1 MKQKLINENMNLVY
15 FVINKYHPSLRGD
28 DDIIQAG
35 MLGLCMAAEN
45 FDESKAQFSTYASS
59 CISAQI
65 VQEIRNRKK
74 HNGVYSLDYEYDTD
88 EDTVTMSD
96 VIEGENDLDIMEFT
110 NISAFIDTLNERE
123 CKIFEMRKQGMTT
136 TQIGKVIGLSQQRVS
151 KILRTIRLKWRKY
164 NEH

>member
-1 MKQKLINENMNLVY
+1 MKQKLINENLNLVY
-15 FVINKYHPSLRGD
+15 FVINKYYPYLIGD
-28 DDIIQAG
+28 EDIIQAG
-35 MLGLCMAAEN
+35 MLGLCMAAKN

-74 HNGVYSLDYEYDTD
+74 HNGVFSLDYEYDTG
-88 EDTVTMSD
+88 EDIVTLSD
-96 VIEGENDLDIMEFT
+96 VIEGENDLDVMEFT

-123 CKIFEMRKQGMTT
+123 CAIFEMCKQGMTT

-151 KILRTIRLKWRKY
+151 QILRTIRLKWRKY
-164 NEH
+164 NGH